1 LPGKLK
7 PQAVERHEKPL
18 PDKRGKTDLQGVC
31 FIDSIPGK
39 DEGEGI
45 VVLVDGTL
53 RQYISC
59 RGINALF
66 FDANDLEQL
75 AKSFTNL
82 AHVCDS
88 DIQILVRSRELL
100 VNDFLSR
107 YQARVH
113 TDNDYLNWYADYT
126 DKWFRRVQEVH
137 FVPQRD
143 FYVVVTYQPPGP
155 SKSGTSQRSNY
166 KQKRDVKALAQLTK
180 TAYEQLRVANLR
192 PQILTR
198 KEVRNLIYSE
208 LNPALARREPEA
220 TPASEGESEASALA
234 ASALKVMEEY
244 LWLDGRYVNTQ
255 YLQQVPHVTWLGWL
269 VDLLTLPVEFT
280 LSLFIHPCDQAKAS
294 DAPDSVPTQAS
305 DHATEGMVSTEPS
318 ASVTQALRS
327 SDKSFDLSMYITTS
341 AESTERLLQN
351 THEIR
356 RVFKSRGAVL
366 DRAQLAQLGAWQSTL
381 PVAVDKLGIV
391 HRVKSPTVGTFWP
404 FFTAA
409 CGTPDGAPFGFALAS
424 REPVLLNPF
433 FRGSGKDTNNMLV
446 VGGAGSGK
454 SFAVSMLVLRLLPCG
469 TQFVVIDKTV
479 DKTGSYRFITEL
491 LGSDL
496 TTYVDLGPVS
506 GMILNPFD
514 LGPNDTPGKPSAE
527 KIIMLLSLLDLMLA
541 PDGRENLSVQ
551 EKSLLDG
558 LIRAAY
564 LDAHSRDTV
573 PTMSDLSQLTAKA
586 AADET
591 DPLQRDRLQTLARGL
606 TLFTKQGAYGGM
618 LDGETNIDTDKQF
631 LVFDTR
637 EINEPL
643 LERIAQFILA
653 EFVKRRAAECKSRL
667 LRFATVIDQA
677 ATWMRSKTGALLL
690 DDLSRQARHYGMMLV
705 CITQQLKD
713 FFRQSELA
721 DSVVKNSQM
730 KLILRH
736 DAGDLKLLKDALH
749 LSDAEVLSIEN
760 FARDEE
766 RRRDSQCLL
775 MVGNVHGT
783 IRLVP
788 SPMDYWI
795 CTSEPINDIPRRMEK
810 IKEVK
815 VKNPKLSDT
824 DAARQAVYYLG
835 LGHDN

>member
-1 LPGKLK
+1 
-7 PQAVERHEKPL
+7 
-18 PDKRGKTDLQGVC
+18 LQGVC

-39 DEGEGI
+39 DDDEG
-45 VVLVDGTL
+45 LVRLIDGSL
-53 RQYISC
+53 RRYISC

-66 FDANDLEQL
+66 FDENDRERL
-75 AKSFTNL
+75 AASFTNL
-82 AHVCDS
+82 AHVCES
-88 DIQILVRSRELL
+88 DLQILVRSRELP
-100 VNDFLSR
+100 VNEFLSR
-107 YQARVH
+107 YQSHVH
-113 TDNDYLNWYADYT
+113 TDSDYLTWYADYT

-143 FYVVVTYQPPGP
+143 FYLVITYQPPSPG
-155 SKSGTSQRSNY
+155 KSGNSQRSNA
-166 KQKRDVKALAQLTK
+166 KQKRDVKALDQLTK

-192 PQILTR
+192 PHILTR

-208 LNPALARREPEA
+208 LNPALAKREPDA
-220 TPASEGESEASALA
+220 MPSREGESETSALA
-234 ASALKVMEEY
+234 ASALKVMEEH

-255 YLQQVPHVTWLGWL
+255 YLQQVPHVTWMGWL

-280 LSLFIHPCDQAKAS
+280 LSLFIHTCDQQNAT
-294 DAPDSVPTQAS
+294 DATDS
-305 DHATEGMVSTEPS
+305 ATTPSSTHVHEGMVSTDPNT
-318 ASVTQALRS
+318 SVKQALRS
-327 SDKSFDLSMYITTS
+327 SDKAFDLSMYISTS
-341 AESTERLLQN
+341 AESPERLMQK
-351 THEIR
+351 TDEIR

-366 DRAQLAQLGAWQSTL
+366 GRAQLTQLSAWQSTL
-381 PVAVDKLGIV
+381 PVAVNKLGIV

-433 FRGSGKDTNNMLV
+433 FRGSGKDANNMLV

-454 SFAVSMLVLRLLPCG
+454 SFAVSMLLLRLLPCG
-469 TQFVVIDKTV
+469 TQFVVIDKSV
-479 DKTGSYRFITEL
+479 DKFGSYRFMTQL
-491 LGSDL
+491 LGPDL
-496 TTYVDLGPVS
+496 TTYVDFGPAA

-514 LGPNDTPGKPSAE
+514 LDPQDTPGKPSTE
-527 KIIMLLSLLDLMLA
+527 KICMLLSLLDLMLA
-541 PDGRENLSVQ
+541 PDGCEDLSVQ

-558 LIRAAY
+558 LIRTAY
-564 LDAHSRDTV
+564 LDAHIRDTV
-573 PTMSDLSQLTAKA
+573 ATMSDLSQLTAKA
-586 AADET
+586 AADEP

-618 LDGETNIDTDKQF
+618 VDGETNIDTDKQF

-637 EINEPL
+637 EVKEPR
-643 LERIAQFILA
+643 LERIAHFVLA
-653 EFVKRRAAECKSRL
+653 EFIKRRAAECKSRR

-690 DDLSRQARHYGMMLV
+690 DDLSRQARHYGMMLL

-713 FFRQSELA
+713 FYRQSELA
-721 DSVVKNSQM
+721 DSVVKNSHT

-775 MVGNVHGT
+775 LVGNLHGT

-788 SPMDYWI
+788 SPMDNWI

-835 LGHDN
+835 LLQDG